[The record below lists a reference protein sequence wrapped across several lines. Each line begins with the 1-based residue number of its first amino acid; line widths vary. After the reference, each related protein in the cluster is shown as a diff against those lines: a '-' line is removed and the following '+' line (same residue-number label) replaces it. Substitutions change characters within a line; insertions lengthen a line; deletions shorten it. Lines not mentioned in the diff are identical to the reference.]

1 MAFMAYQRTHVK
13 TLIDRLREPVSRI
26 IIVAGPRQ
34 IGKTTLVKRALAEHY
49 PPDCY
54 HYHNIGEPA
63 LPTLYPSLHD
73 VDKAITSGT
82 TEHDVTWL
90 VTQWE
95 KARVAADEFIL
106 PPDPL
111 NQAEAIPQRNFVLVL
126 DEIQKIK
133 NWSETVKGLWD
144 ADRALER
151 SMHVVLLGSAPLLV
165 QQGLTE
171 SLAGRFEL
179 LRMTHW
185 SFEEMNGAF
194 DIDLLQYIYYGG
206 YPGSIQYIR
215 DEQRW
220 ASYVRDSLIEPN
232 IRKDIFMMIR
242 VDKKILLKNLFELGC
257 HYSGQEL
264 SYNKMLGQL
273 QGAGNTTTL
282 AHYLDLLT
290 QAGLLAGLEKYANQP
305 QRRRASSPKLNVLNT
320 ALMSAASGYSF
331 AEAQQDRSYWGRL
344 VESAVGAHLYN
355 CTIPDCKLYYWRHGH
370 DEVDFILAR
379 GNRIVAIE
387 VKSSSSTV
395 PARGLDSF
403 TRQFKPHNRV
413 LVGPQGVPLDFFLL
427 TDPKEWFV

>member
-1 MAFMAYQRTHVK
+1 MAYQRIHAK

-34 IGKTTLVKRALAEHY
+34 VGKTTLVRRALSAHY
-49 PPDCY
+49 PSAYY
-54 HYHNIGEPA
+54 HYHDIGKPVLPA
-63 LPTLYPSLHD
+63 LYPSLHD
-73 VDKAITSGT
+73 ADEAIASGVV
-82 TEHDVTWL
+82 EYDVAWL
-90 VTQWE
+90 VKNWE
-95 KARVAADEFIL
+95 KARIAADEL
-106 PPDPL
+106 TLRPGPL
-111 NQAEAIPQRNFVLVL
+111 NQAEAQRNFVLVL

-151 SMHVVLLGSAPLLV
+151 PMHVVLLGSAPLLV

-179 LRMTHW
+179 LRMAHW

-206 YPGSIQYIR
+206 YPGSIRYIH
-215 DEQRW
+215 DQQRW

-232 IRKDIFMMIR
+232 IRKDIFMMTR
-242 VDKKILLKNLFELGC
+242 VDKKMLLKNLFDLGC

-305 QRRRASSPKLNVLNT
+305 QRRRSSSPKLNVLNT

-331 AEAQQDRSYWGRL
+331 EEAQGDRSYWGRL

-355 CTIPDCKLYYWRHGH
+355 HSIPDCRLYYWRHGH
-370 DEVDFILAR
+370 DEVDFILVK
-379 GNRIVAIE
+379 GNRVVAIE
-387 VKSSSSTV
+387 VKSASSKVTR
-395 PARGLDSF
+395 RGLDSF
-403 TRQFKPHNRV
+403 SRQFKPHNEV
-413 LVGPQGVPLDFFLL
+413 LVGAQGVPLDIFLL
-427 TDPKEWFV
+427 TDPKEWFR

>member
-1 MAFMAYQRTHVK
+1 MAYQRIHAK

-34 IGKTTLVKRALAEHY
+34 VGKTTLVRRALSAHY
-49 PPDCY
+49 PAAYY
-54 HYHNIGEPA
+54 HYHDIGKPVLPA
-63 LPTLYPSLHD
+63 LYPSLHD
-73 VDKAITSGT
+73 TDEAIASGVV
-82 TEHDVTWL
+82 EYDVAWL
-90 VTQWE
+90 VKNWE
-95 KARVAADEFIL
+95 KARIAADEL
-106 PPDPL
+106 TLRPGPL
-111 NQAEAIPQRNFVLVL
+111 NQAEAQRNFVLVL

-151 SMHVVLLGSAPLLV
+151 PMHVVLLGSAPLLV

-206 YPGSIQYIR
+206 YPGSIRYIH
-215 DEQRW
+215 DQQRW

-232 IRKDIFMMIR
+232 IRKDIFMMTR
-242 VDKKILLKNLFELGC
+242 VDKKMLLKNLFDLGC

-305 QRRRASSPKLNVLNT
+305 QRRRSSSPKLNVLNT
-320 ALMSAASGYSF
+320 ALMSAASGYSVE
-331 AEAQQDRSYWGRL
+331 EAQGDRSYWGRL

-355 CTIPDCKLYYWRHGH
+355 HSIPDCRLYYWRHGH
-370 DEVDFILAR
+370 DEVDFILVK
-379 GNRIVAIE
+379 GNRVVAIE
-387 VKSSSSTV
+387 VKSASSKVTR
-395 PARGLDSF
+395 RGLDSF
-403 TRQFKPHNRV
+403 SRQFKPHNEV
-413 LVGPQGVPLDFFLL
+413 LVGAQGVPLDIFLL
-427 TDPKEWFV
+427 TDPKEWFR

>member
-1 MAFMAYQRTHVK
+1 MAYQRIHAK
-13 TLIDRLREPVSRI
+13 TLISRLREPVGRI

-34 IGKTTLVKRALAEHY
+34 VGKTTLVRQTLESLY
-49 PPDCY
+49 PYPQEYY
-54 HYHNIGEPA
+54 HYHEIGEPTLSA
-63 LPTLYPSLHD
+63 LYPSLQD
-73 VDKAITSGT
+73 TGASVTSGIV
-82 TEHDVTWL
+82 EPDVTWL
-90 VTQWE
+90 VKQWE
-95 KARVAADEFIL
+95 KARFAADEL
-106 PPDPL
+106 TLHSAPL
-111 NQAEAIPQRNFVLVL
+111 NQTETVPQRNFVLVL

-133 NWSETVKGLWD
+133 NWSEAVKGLWD

-151 SMHVVLLGSAPLLV
+151 PMHVILLGSAPLLV

-194 DIDLLQYIYYGG
+194 DIDLPQFIYYGG
-206 YPGSIQYIR
+206 YPGSIRHIDYHP
-215 DEQRW
+215 RW

-232 IRKDIFMMIR
+232 IRKDIFMMTR
-242 VDKKILLKNLFELGC
+242 VDKKILLKNLFDLGC

-320 ALMSAASGYSF
+320 ALMSVASGYSYE
-331 AEAQQDRSYWGRL
+331 EARQDRSYWGRL

-355 CTIPDCKLYYWRHGH
+355 HSIPDCKLYYWRDGH
-370 DEVDFILAR
+370 DEVDFILSK
-379 GNRIVAIE
+379 GKRIIAIE
-387 VKSSSSTV
+387 VKAGTGKA
-395 PARGLDSF
+395 PRRGLDIFSQ
-403 TRQFKPHNRV
+403 RFKPHRKI
-413 LVGPQGVPLDFFLL
+413 LVGDQGVPLDTFLL
-427 TDPKEWFV
+427 TDPKEWF